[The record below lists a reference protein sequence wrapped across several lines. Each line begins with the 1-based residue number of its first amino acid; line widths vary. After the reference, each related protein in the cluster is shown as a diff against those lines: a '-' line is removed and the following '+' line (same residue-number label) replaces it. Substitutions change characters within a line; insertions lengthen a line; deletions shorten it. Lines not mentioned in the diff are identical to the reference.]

1 MFVGNGLATEAGPG
15 RGGGRV
21 KKPPCMELGPY
32 CDDSELKFPDV
43 PPRPISSKGG
53 ICVNVGTVTNF
64 VETMLTGREAKQQMV
79 QSNMRL
85 VVSIARMYYVL
96 QCWCEFARFGSGG
109 KFGSLTCRREV

>member
-43 PPRPISSKGG
+43 RQGRFPVK
-53 ICVNVGTVTNF
+53 VGF
-64 VETMLTGREAKQQMV
+64 VSAWV
-79 QSNMRL
+79 P
-85 VVSIARMYYVL
+85 
-96 QCWCEFARFGSGG
+96 
-109 KFGSLTCRREV
+109 